1 MLLVPAPGR
10 QDNLLELGELWPPA
24 QFYDRL
30 VGSGH
35 QTRRVTGAAGLFD
48 RSALPYFSV
57 DSAWYHLM
65 AARLQLQVLSAGKFD
80 ANGCFVLLPADIVAA
95 PVDAGQVRAELGNR
109 VIG

>member
-1 MLLVPAPGR
+1 
-10 QDNLLELGELWPPA
+10 
-24 QFYDRL
+24 
-30 VGSGH
+30 
-35 QTRRVTGAAGLFD
+35 
-48 RSALPYFSV
+48 
-57 DSAWYHLM
+57 M